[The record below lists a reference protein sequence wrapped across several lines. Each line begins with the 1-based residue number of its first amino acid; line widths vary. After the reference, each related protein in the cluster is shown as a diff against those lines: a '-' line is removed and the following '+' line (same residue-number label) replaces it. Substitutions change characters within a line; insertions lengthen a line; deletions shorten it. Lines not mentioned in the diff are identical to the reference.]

1 MKKKFL
7 MKIISWIA
15 AAVLVL
21 SATPLCSHAAD
32 TSGKCGPTLYW
43 KYTQSDKTLTISGSG
58 PMYSYRNAK
67 SGGFAPAWY
76 GLAIY
81 KVVVEDGAT
90 TIGDYA
96 FSYMNSATE
105 FVLPNT
111 VETIG
116 NYAFYF
122 CGSVDKVIIP
132 DSVTEIGSNAFCK
145 CTSLVCLE
153 IGDGLEKTSADMC
166 YGLSEL
172 RSVKLGKNCKVIG
185 TNSFYGCENLIDINF
200 FYVEEI
206 GIQSFYKCNS
216 LTEVH
221 LGPNLKKIGS
231 SAFGYCSSLADVIFD
246 KTPVNV
252 SSSFDYGSL
261 ADKSRKAGFFT
272 ICNGEV
278 LLLKNGW
285 EISLTEYEVPDGTK
299 VIGGNAFL
307 KINGL
312 KKITIPDSVEYIS
325 DYCFCYA
332 DSVTEISFPASIKEI
347 GIKSL
352 GYDMSSGAY
361 TLLKKINIVCRGCS
375 PALEEYLTSLGKS
388 YTAEHRNEKIT
399 LSYDCELGYMTADK
413 CTVCGHIDSKEIFP
427 AKGHIAEQVESG
439 GGCCDDLV
447 ITDKCTVCGKIFGE
461 KTIKAAGHIPSEVI
475 NVIVEPTCACR
486 GYIAKTCTV
495 CGEVVEKTEIEK
507 KDHDIAKDAVTVERA
522 SCTESGKAG
531 FACKICGEI
540 FNAYEILPTGHSFG
554 DYVKIT
560 DADEIAGIPS
570 FCIRTC
576 LSCGIS
582 EGKWV
587 DGEGLE
593 VSQNVAFESGT
604 AELARAL
611 IQGADACVLSLDYN
625 SDGILSVADTITLK
639 KVTKGERCGNE

>member
-7 MKIISWIA
+7 VKIISWIT

-21 SATPLCSHAAD
+21 SVTPLCSYAAD
-32 TSGKCGPTLYW
+32 TSGKCGPSLYW
-43 KYTQSDKTLTISGSG
+43 KYTQSDKTLTISGEG

-67 SGGFAPAWY
+67 SGGVAPAWY
-76 GLAIY
+76 GLTIY

-90 TIGDYA
+90 TIGDFA
-96 FSYMNSATE
+96 FSYMNSATD
-105 FVLPNT
+105 FSIPNT

-116 NYAFYF
+116 DYAFYF

-132 DSVTEIGSNAFCK
+132 DSVTEIGANAFCK

-172 RSVKLGKNCKVIG
+172 RSVKLGKSCKVIG
-185 TNSFYGCENLIDINF
+185 TNSFYECENLIDINLSD
-200 FYVEEI
+200 VEEI

-221 LGPNLKKIGS
+221 LGPNLEKIGS
-231 SAFGYCSSLADVIFD
+231 SAFGYCSSLADIIFD
-246 KTPVNV
+246 KTPINV

-285 EISLTEYEVPDGTK
+285 EISLDEYEVPDGTK

-312 KKITIPDSVEYIS
+312 KKITVPDSVEYIS
-325 DYCFCYA
+325 DYCFCYT
-332 DSVTEISFPASIKEI
+332 DSVTEISFPASIKEM
-347 GIKSL
+347 GIKSV
-352 GYDMSSGAY
+352 GYDMSSGEY
-361 TLLKKINIVCRGCS
+361 TLLKKINIICRGCS

-388 YTAEHRNEKIT
+388 YTAEHRNEKVT

-413 CTVCGHIDSKEIFP
+413 CTVCGHIGTKEIFP
-427 AKGHIAEQVESG
+427 AKGHTLEKVECG

-447 ITDKCTVCGKIFGE
+447 ITEICSVCKKTFGKE
-461 KTIKAAGHIPSEVI
+461 TIKATGHIPSEEWTVI
-475 NVIVEPTCACR
+475 AEPTCACR

-495 CGEVVEKTEIEK
+495 CGEAVEKTEIEK
-507 KDHDIAKDAVTVERA
+507 KTHDIPKDAVTVKTA
-522 SCTESGKAG
+522 SCTESGTAG
-531 FACKICGEI
+531 FACENCGEI
-540 FNAYEILPTGHSFG
+540 FNAYEIPPTGHSFG
-554 DYVKIT
+554 DYLKIT
-560 DADEIAGIPS
+560 DADDIAGVPS

-582 EGKWV
+582 EGKWF
-587 DGEGLE
+587 DGEGIE
-593 VSQNVAFESGT
+593 VSQKAAFESGT
-604 AELARAL
+604 AELARAMT
-611 IQGADACVLSLDYN
+611 QSGGACVSSLDYN
-625 SDGILSVADTITLK
+625 SDGILSAADTITLMK
-639 KVTKGERCGNE
+639 MTEERRCGNE